1 MSTFIIDGP
10 AGNLELLLDE
20 PKHQP
25 EDSSNGPIAIICHPH
40 PLYGGTMQ
48 NKVVHILA
56 KTCVE
61 QGMPAIRFNFRG
73 VGKSEG
79 HFEHGLGEQQDCI
92 AVATWVR
99 QQYPNRPIWLA
110 GFSFGSFVAYQ
121 SFVEIKAERLLLVAP
136 AVGLFQFQQMD
147 DINIPWCVIQ
157 GKEDEIT
164 PPESVEDWVDSQ
176 LVAPKFYYLDG
187 VSHFFHGK
195 LNLLR
200 KLVLEAWKH

>member
-1 MSTFIIDGP
+1 MTSLIINGP
-10 AGNLELLLDE
+10 AGQLEILAEEPEVLLE
-20 PKHQP
+20 SVPV
-25 EDSSNGPIAIICHPH
+25 AIICHPH

-48 NKVVHILA
+48 NKVVHTIA
-56 KTCVE
+56 KVCNDLGV
-61 QGMPAIRFNFRG
+61 PAIRFNFRG

-79 HFEHGLGEQQDCI
+79 HFEHGLGEQQDCL
-92 AVATWVR
+92 AVANWAR

-121 SFVEIKAERLLLVAP
+121 SFKAIDAKRLLLVAP
-136 AVGLFQFQQMD
+136 PVGLFEFQAMD
-147 DINIPWCVIQ
+147 EITIPWCVVQ

-164 PPESVEDWVDSQ
+164 PPKSVELWVKSQ
-176 LVAPKFYYLDG
+176 ASPPKFYYLEE

-200 KLVLEAWKH
+200 EIVSENWSE

>member
-1 MSTFIIDGP
+1 MPTLIINGP
-10 AGNLELLLDE
+10 AGNLELLAEE
-20 PKHQP
+20 P
-25 EDSSNGPIAIICHPH
+25 ENITANSPIAIICHPH

-48 NKVVHILA
+48 NKVVHTIA
-56 KTCVE
+56 KACLE
-61 QGMPAIRFNFRG
+61 LGMPAIRFNFRG

-99 QQYPNRPIWLA
+99 EQYPDRPIWLA

-121 SFVEIKAERLLLVAP
+121 AFTEIKAQRLLLVAP
-136 AVGLFQFQQMD
+136 AVGLFQFKPMD
-147 DINIPWCVIQ
+147 NINIPWCVIQ

-164 PPESVEDWVDSQ
+164 PPDSVEAWVKSQ
-176 LVAPKFYYLDG
+176 AVPPKFFYLDD

-200 KLVLEAWKH
+200 EIITEVWL

>member
-1 MSTFIIDGP
+1 MPTQLINGP
-10 AGNLELLLDE
+10 AGNLELLVDE
-20 PKHQP
+20 R

-56 KTCVE
+56 KSCVE
-61 QGMPAIRFNFRG
+61 LGMPAIRFNFRG

-92 AVATWVR
+92 AVANWAR
-99 QQYPNRPIWLA
+99 QQYPGRPVWLA

-121 SFVEIKAERLLLVAP
+121 SFMDIKAERLLLVAP
-136 AVGLFQFQQMD
+136 PVGLFQFQQMD

-164 PPESVEDWVDSQ
+164 PPASVEEWVNNQTSSPQ
-176 LVAPKFYYLDG
+176 FFYLDG

-200 KLVLEAWKH
+200 KLVLETWKH